1 MMNVS
6 DFESEDYSEVSSLAD
21 EIELIVDNQY
31 AGLRLDACLAKMLP
45 EYSRSRIT
53 DCIKKGFVSIDDK
66 VASPKTKVVGGEK
79 IIFRLPEKV
88 ETANFAPENIPLNI
102 IYEDDAILVIDK
114 PANLVVHPAAGNW
127 SGTLLNGLL
136 HYCPALQ
143 TVPRAGI
150 VHRLDKDTTGLMVVA
165 KTVPAQTDLI
175 RQLQERTVKRIYRA
189 IANGV
194 VPYDGKIETQI
205 GRNPHNR
212 LKMAVVPFGGKL
224 AVTHVTVLER
234 FATHSYIECALET
247 GRTHQIRVHLREAKH
262 PLAGDPLYG
271 NPRHACDEAV
281 KAAVQALNRQ
291 ALHARELRL
300 IHPVSGE
307 EMSFKSELPA
317 DFKAVLAA
325 LRGEYIME
333 KPFSGSLK
341 NDFDEDF
348 DDDWDDDDDNG
359 VEVVYVRE

>member
-21 EIELIVDNQY
+21 EIELTIDNQY
-31 AGLRLDACLAKMLP
+31 AGMRLDACLANMLP

-53 DCIKKGFVSIDDK
+53 DCIKKGFVSIDNR
-66 VASPKTKVVGGEK
+66 VASAKMKVVGGEK

-114 PANLVVHPAAGNW
+114 PAHLVVHPAAGNW
-127 SGTLLNGLL
+127 TGTLLNGLL

-175 RQLQERTVKRIYRA
+175 RQLQERSVKRIYRA

-212 LKMAVVPFGGKL
+212 LKMAVVPFGGKP
-224 AVTHVTVLER
+224 AITHVTVLER
-234 FATHSYIECALET
+234 FETHSYIECALET
-247 GRTHQIRVHLREAKH
+247 GRTHQIRVHLREARH

-271 NPRHACDEAV
+271 NPRHACDEPV
-281 KAAVQALNRQ
+281 KAAIQNLGRQ
-291 ALHARELRL
+291 ALHACKLSL
-300 IHPVSGE
+300 IHPISGE
-307 EMSFKSELPA
+307 EVSFKSELPA

-325 LRGEYIME
+325 LRGEYVMAT
-333 KPFSGSLK
+333 PFSGSLK
-341 NDFDEDF
+341 DDF
-348 DDDWDDDDDNG
+348 DDDTFDDDDDNG

>member
-21 EIELIVDNQY
+21 EIELIIDNQY
-31 AGLRLDACLAKMLP
+31 AGFRLDACLAKMLP

-66 VASPKTKVVGGEK
+66 VASAKMKVVGGEK
-79 IIFRLPEKV
+79 IVFRLPEKV
-88 ETANFAPENIPLNI
+88 ETANFSPENIPLNVV
-102 IYEDDAILVIDK
+102 YEDEAVLVIDK

-127 SGTLLNGLL
+127 TGTLLNGLL

-165 KTVPAQTDLI
+165 KTMPAQTDLI
-175 RQLQERTVKRIYRA
+175 RQLQERSVKRIYRA

-194 VPYDGKIETQI
+194 VPYDGKIETLI

-212 LKMAVVPFGGKL
+212 LKMAVVPFGGKP
-224 AVTHVTVLER
+224 AITHITVLER

-271 NPRHACDEAV
+271 NPRHACDEQV
-281 KAAVQALNRQ
+281 KAAIQNLGRQ
-291 ALHARELRL
+291 ALHAQALQF

-307 EMSFKSELPA
+307 LVSFKTELPA
-317 DFKAVLAA
+317 DFKAVLSA
-325 LRGEYIME
+325 LRGEYVMD
-333 KPFSGSLK
+333 KSAPNTFVD
-341 NDFDEDF
+341 DFD

>member
-21 EIELIVDNQY
+21 EIELIIDNQY
-31 AGLRLDACLAKMLP
+31 AGFRLDACLAKMLP

-66 VASPKTKVVGGEK
+66 VASAKMKVVGGEK
-79 IIFRLPEKV
+79 IVFRLPEKV
-88 ETANFAPENIPLNI
+88 ETANFSPENIPLNVV
-102 IYEDDAILVIDK
+102 YEDEAVLVIDK

-127 SGTLLNGLL
+127 TGTLLNGLL

-165 KTVPAQTDLI
+165 KTMPAQTDLI
-175 RQLQERTVKRIYRA
+175 RQLQERSVKRIYRA

-194 VPYDGKIETQI
+194 VPYDGKIETLI

-212 LKMAVVPFGGKL
+212 LKMAVVPFGGKP
-224 AVTHVTVLER
+224 AITHITVLER

-271 NPRHACDEAV
+271 NPRHACDEQV
-281 KAAVQALNRQ
+281 KAAIQNLGRQ
-291 ALHARELRL
+291 ALHAQALQF

-307 EMSFKSELPA
+307 LVSFKTELPA
-317 DFKAVLAA
+317 DFKAVLSA
-325 LRGEYIME
+325 LRGEYVMD
-333 KPFSGSLK
+333 KSVPNAFVD
-341 NDFDEDF
+341 DFD